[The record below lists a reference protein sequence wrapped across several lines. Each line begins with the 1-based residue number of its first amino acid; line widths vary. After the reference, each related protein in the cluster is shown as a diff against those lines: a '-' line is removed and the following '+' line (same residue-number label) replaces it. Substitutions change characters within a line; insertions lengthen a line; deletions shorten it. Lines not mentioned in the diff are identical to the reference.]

1 MSDNMLQMNLSEMV
15 EAKREL
21 RLGQFKVF
29 MQSGEE
35 KQEHVINY
43 PTQEELA
50 EGWRRVL
57 PKRRRKTTVH
67 HFSVFLSQLPPYLW
81 KSLRTTYNR
90 EGKEVYAPIR
100 DNIYSYSIRM
110 SDSDDDIKALY
121 NELNKIVPN
130 KKEVTR
136 LYNKLTTNKVRGW
149 IMVKAESCM

>member
-21 RLGQFKVF
+21 RLGQFKVV
-29 MQSGEE
+29 MESSEG

-50 EGWRRVL
+50 DGWRRVL
-57 PKRRRKTTVH
+57 PKRHRKTTVH

-90 EGKEVYAPIR
+90 EGKEVYAPIK

-121 NELNKIVPN
+121 KELNKILPN
-130 KKEVTR
+130 KKEVTH
-136 LYNKLTTNKVRGW
+136 LYNKLTTSKVRGW
-149 IMVKAESCM
+149 IMHKAEACM